1 MNEITLSSLDTLNDI
16 DTENEDNLDASDSTD
31 DNSATIDSSFIETQ
45 ISSMDTEY
53 FTNLRENNMHSKTA
67 SSSKKHTSTTSKSG
81 EKHNSNCQE
90 AKSFISLTVSDQ
102 KVINEITRKLRPFI
116 QKCVKKEVRNYLDV
130 HLCKHSMIF
139 SKYDGKIMTKI
150 GDF

>member
-1 MNEITLSSLDTLNDI
+1 MNDI
-16 DTENEDNLDASDSTD
+16 DTENEDNLEASESTD

-53 FTNLRENNMHSKTA
+53 FTNYKENT
-67 SSSKKHTSTTSKSG
+67 SSSRKS
-81 EKHNSNCQE
+81 HRHRNTDRLDSNYQDP
-90 AKSFISLTVSDQ
+90 KSFLSLTVSDQ
-102 KVINEITRKLRPFI
+102 KVINEIARKLRPFI

-139 SKYDGKIMTKI
+139 NKYDGKIMTKI